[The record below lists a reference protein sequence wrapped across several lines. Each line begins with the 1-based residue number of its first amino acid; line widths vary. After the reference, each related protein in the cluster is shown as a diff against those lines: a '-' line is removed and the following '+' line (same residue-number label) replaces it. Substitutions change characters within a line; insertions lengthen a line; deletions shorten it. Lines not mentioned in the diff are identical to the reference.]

1 MEIDLAGIEN
11 LDYWEVILSEAA
23 AAVMIAAGVL
33 PQDIIY
39 VSDSDIDELFEELP
53 LLQKTKV
60 KKLKALLLSADV
72 KREEGEIEGTTE
84 SLSDDDDAVRVI
96 RSINWKE
103 LKKSFPKFDRANII
117 QYFRDVEILCMT
129 EELDIDVFWF
139 KILIKSIPWD
149 EGAKILVENKED
161 LTGLPWREGKP
172 RVAQLIY
179 PDFLIDWNTKLFTMA
194 PMNETLE
201 RFFIRFKGYT
211 ELMGDY
217 YDARL
222 YAQLFIHALP
232 EFIQREIRK
241 LSNDEGKL
249 VPIEHVDQANDYLII
264 IFGDKYKTKLISP
277 KAKNVGKSKSV
288 LQKDLEVK
296 PEDPK
301 IGTRVP
307 YAEYMKT
314 VVCFKCNGKGH
325 LSRNCPVVAKFDV
338 PSPNELLYVV
348 NPIFLDVFI
357 EGMAVKGLVDS
368 GASNSIMDE
377 EYFAN
382 LTKGLNPKGEI
393 NVTLADGSIVK
404 GRIVEVRLK
413 IGDNNF
419 LHNIIVTRLGV
430 NKFIVGRDLFKNFN
444 FIQLMSSQSFES
456 ERSQIIQ
463 LIQENINKTKNS
475 PALVEP
481 LQINLKSN
489 NLCWTKQYRTIPEA
503 HQKSIDD
510 TIKEWKDMG
519 VIEESVNEKYNS
531 SIITAPKKQ
540 NGIISQQAR
549 RVCIDLSRINALIEE
564 ETNDIPLVEEIF
576 ERIGDAVFF
585 SVVDLKAAYLQIL
598 LSHDSRGITSFTHRF
613 RY

>member
-430 NKFIVGRDLFKNFN
+430 NKLIVGRDLFKNFN
-444 FIQLMSSQSFES
+444 IILMSSQSFES

-463 LIQENINKTKNS
+463 LIQENINK
-475 PALVEP
+475 
-481 LQINLKSN
+481 
-489 NLCWTKQYRTIPEA
+489 
-503 HQKSIDD
+503 
-510 TIKEWKDMG
+510 
-519 VIEESVNEKYNS
+519 
-531 SIITAPKKQ
+531 
-540 NGIISQQAR
+540 
-549 RVCIDLSRINALIEE
+549 
-564 ETNDIPLVEEIF
+564 
-576 ERIGDAVFF
+576 
-585 SVVDLKAAYLQIL
+585 
-598 LSHDSRGITSFTHRF
+598 
-613 RY
+613 